1 MFRDYATIRVARIS
15 TTEAAS
21 SPSSA
26 QPSLKQAYRVLA
38 LTSVAVFLVSLDLSI
53 VVVAKRTIAEDL
65 GGGNLL
71 TWVFSA
77 YAISYAAALLTAGR
91 FADVFG
97 RKRSFLRGVLWFS
110 FGSLLCG
117 FAPTTWFLI
126 VARVVQAIGGAQLS
140 PASLALVLPEFPV
153 EKRTQAIAIWG
164 ATGGIAAALGP
175 SIGGILVDTLGW
187 RSLFFINIPFTLMTV
202 FIGQRILR
210 EAKDPNAQRKVDYV
224 SAALG
229 FCGVALVVLGISQS
243 EVWGWLNS
251 STLAAIVAGVTLCGA
266 FAFRCHQ
273 SAHPIL
279 DLKLFRLRFVLAAN
293 VAGVLFSMG
302 FIGMWLLNTFWLQAV
317 WGYSVAMSGL
327 ATMPGPACAALFAP
341 FAGKYADKFGHSRV
355 LFVGALMLSLGTFGL
370 NATITDTPSYLT
382 HYLPWMLVTGIG
394 VGLSIS
400 TLSSS
405 ATAFLKPNQLAMG
418 SALNN
423 TFRQVGTALGAAL
436 SLAIA
441 APTLLRIESARGA
454 GESIANL
461 SKAELHGAWLMNAFI
476 YLAAG
481 IAMVAI
487 FQRPTDAQMDD
498 ARGVP
503 AK

>member
-1 MFRDYATIRVARIS
+1 M
-15 TTEAAS
+15 
-21 SPSSA
+21 
-26 QPSLKQAYRVLA
+26 LA

-53 VVVAKRTIAEDL
+53 VVVAKRTIDEEL
-65 GGGNLL
+65 GGGSLL

-77 YAISYAAALLTAGR
+77 YAIAYAAALLTAGR

-117 FAPTTWFLI
+117 FAPTTWFL
-126 VARVVQAIGGAQLS
+126 VLARVVQAFGGAQLS

-164 ATGGIAAALGP
+164 ATGGLAAALGP

-187 RSLFFINIPFTLMTV
+187 RSLFFLNIPFTLVTV
-202 FIGQRILR
+202 IIGQRLLKESR
-210 EAKDPNAQRKVDYV
+210 DPNAQRKVDYT

-229 FCGVALVVLGISQS
+229 FSGVALVVLGISQS
-243 EVWGWLNS
+243 EVWGWRDS
-251 STLAAIVAGVTLCGA
+251 GTLGAIALGLVLCTAFILRCRSAAN
-266 FAFRCHQ
+266 
-273 SAHPIL
+273 PIL
-279 DLKLFRLRFVLAAN
+279 DLSLFRMRFVVAAN

-317 WGYSVAMSGL
+317 WGYSVALSGL
-327 ATMPGPACAALFAP
+327 ATMPGPTSAACVAP
-341 FAGKYADKFGHSRV
+341 FAGKYADRFGHSRV
-355 LFVGALMLSLGTFGL
+355 LFVGSCLLGLGTFGL
-370 NATITDTPSYLT
+370 NATIPDSPQYVT
-382 HYLPWMLVTGIG
+382 HYLPWMIMTGLG

-405 ATAFLKPNQLAMG
+405 ATAFLKPVQFAMG

-441 APTLLRIESARGA
+441 APALARIEVARRA
-454 GESIANL
+454 GEDVLTI
-461 SKAELHGAWLMNAFI
+461 SKAEIHGAWTMNS
-476 YLAAG
+476 
-481 IAMVAI
+481 AI
-487 FQRPTDAQMDD
+487 FLSAGVAMLLIFKRPTDSQMAD
-498 ARGVP
+498 ARG
-503 AK
+503 

>member
-1 MFRDYATIRVARIS
+1 M
-15 TTEAAS
+15 S
-21 SPSSA
+21 SPTPATST
-26 QPSLKQAYRVLA
+26 KQAYRVLA
-38 LTSVAVFLVSLDLSI
+38 LTSIAVFLVSLDLSI
-53 VVVAKRTIAEDL
+53 VVVAKRTIDEDL
-65 GGGNLL
+65 GGGSLL

-77 YAISYAAALLTAGR
+77 YAIAYAAALLTAGR

-117 FAPTTWFLI
+117 LAPTTWFLVI
-126 VARVVQAIGGAQLS
+126 ARIVQAFGGAQLS

-164 ATGGIAAALGP
+164 ATGGLAAALGP

-187 RSLFFINIPFTLMTV
+187 RWLFFVNIPFTLLTV
-202 FIGQRILR
+202 FFGRRILR
-210 EAKDPNAQRKVDYV
+210 ESKDPNAQRKVDYP

-229 FCGVALVVLGISQS
+229 FSGVALVVLGISQS
-243 EVWGWLNS
+243 EVWGWLDS
-251 STLAAIVAGVTLCGA
+251 GTIGALGAGILLCFA
-266 FAFRCHQ
+266 FALRCHR
-273 SAHPIL
+273 AEFPIL

-317 WGYSVAMSGL
+317 WGYSVAISGL
-327 ATMPGPACAALFAP
+327 ATMPGPTSAAFIAP
-341 FAGKYADKFGHSRV
+341 FAGRYANRLGHSRV
-355 LFVGALMLSLGTFGL
+355 LFAGAMLLAVGTFGL
-370 NATITDTPSYLT
+370 NATIPDNPAYLT
-382 HYLPWMLVTGIG
+382 RYLPWMLVTGIG

-405 ATAFLKPNQLAMG
+405 ATAFLKPTQFAMG

-423 TFRQVGTALGAAL
+423 TLRQVGTALGAAL

-441 APTLLRIESARGA
+441 APALARVETARRSGA
-454 GESIANL
+454 SVL
-461 SKAELHGAWLMNAFI
+461 DVSKTEIHGAWLMNAFI
-476 YLAAG
+476 YVAAG
-481 IAMVAI
+481 TAMVAI
-487 FQRPTDAQMDD
+487 FKRPTESQMTD
-498 ARGVP
+498 ARG
-503 AK
+503 

>member
-1 MFRDYATIRVARIS
+1 M
-15 TTEAAS
+15 S
-21 SPSSA
+21 SPTPATST
-26 QPSLKQAYRVLA
+26 KQAYRVLA
-38 LTSVAVFLVSLDLSI
+38 LTSIAVFLVSLDLSI
-53 VVVAKRTIAEDL
+53 VVVAKRTIDEDL
-65 GGGNLL
+65 GGGSLL

-77 YAISYAAALLTAGR
+77 YAIAYAAALLTAGR

-117 FAPTTWFLI
+117 LAPTTWFLVI
-126 VARVVQAIGGAQLS
+126 ARIVQAFGGAQLS

-164 ATGGIAAALGP
+164 ATGGLAAALGP

-187 RSLFFINIPFTLMTV
+187 RWLFFVNIPFTLLTV
-202 FIGQRILR
+202 LFGRRILR
-210 EAKDPNAQRKVDYV
+210 ESKDPNAQRKVDYP

-229 FCGVALVVLGISQS
+229 FSGVALVVLGISQS
-243 EVWGWLNS
+243 EVWGWLDS
-251 STLAAIVAGVTLCGA
+251 GTIGALGAGILLCFA
-266 FAFRCHQ
+266 FALRCHR
-273 SAHPIL
+273 AEFPIL

-317 WGYSVAMSGL
+317 WGYSVAISGL
-327 ATMPGPACAALFAP
+327 ATMPGPTSAAFIAP
-341 FAGKYADKFGHSRV
+341 FAGRYANRLGHSRV
-355 LFVGALMLSLGTFGL
+355 LFAGAMLLAVGTFGL
-370 NATITDTPSYLT
+370 NATIPDNPAYLT
-382 HYLPWMLVTGIG
+382 RYLPWMLVTGIG

-405 ATAFLKPNQLAMG
+405 ATAFLKPSQFAMG

-441 APTLLRIESARGA
+441 APALARVETARRSGA
-454 GESIANL
+454 SVL
-461 SKAELHGAWLMNAFI
+461 DVSKTEIHGAWLMNAFI
-476 YLAAG
+476 YVAAG
-481 IAMVAI
+481 TAMVAI
-487 FQRPTDAQMDD
+487 FKRPTESQMTD
-498 ARGVP
+498 ARG
-503 AK
+503 

>member
-1 MFRDYATIRVARIS
+1 M
-15 TTEAAS
+15 S
-21 SPSSA
+21 SPTPATST
-26 QPSLKQAYRVLA
+26 KQAYRVLA
-38 LTSVAVFLVSLDLSI
+38 LTSIAVFLVSLDLSI
-53 VVVAKRTIAEDL
+53 VVVAKRTIDEDL
-65 GGGNLL
+65 GGGSLL

-77 YAISYAAALLTAGR
+77 YAIAYAAALLTAGR

-117 FAPTTWFLI
+117 LAPTTWFLVI
-126 VARVVQAIGGAQLS
+126 ARIVQAFGGAQLS

-164 ATGGIAAALGP
+164 ATGGLAAALGP

-187 RSLFFINIPFTLMTV
+187 RWLFFVNIPFTLLTV
-202 FIGQRILR
+202 FFGRRILR
-210 EAKDPNAQRKVDYV
+210 ESKDPNAQRKVDYP

-229 FCGVALVVLGISQS
+229 FSGVALVVLGISQS
-243 EVWGWLNS
+243 EVWGWLDS
-251 STLAAIVAGVTLCGA
+251 GTIGALGAGVLLSFA
-266 FAFRCHQ
+266 FALRCHR
-273 SAHPIL
+273 AEFPIL

-317 WGYSVAMSGL
+317 WGYSVAISGL
-327 ATMPGPACAALFAP
+327 ATMPGPTSAAFIAP
-341 FAGKYADKFGHSRV
+341 FAGRYANRLGHSRV
-355 LFVGALMLSLGTFGL
+355 LFAGAMLLAVGTFGL
-370 NATITDTPSYLT
+370 NATIPDNPAYLT
-382 HYLPWMLVTGIG
+382 RYLPWMLVTGIG

-405 ATAFLKPNQLAMG
+405 ATAFLKPTQFAMG

-441 APTLLRIESARGA
+441 APALARVETARRSGA
-454 GESIANL
+454 SVL
-461 SKAELHGAWLMNAFI
+461 DVSKTEIHGAWLMNAFI
-476 YLAAG
+476 YVAAG
-481 IAMVAI
+481 TAMVAI
-487 FQRPTDAQMDD
+487 FKRPTESQMTD
-498 ARGVP
+498 ARG
-503 AK
+503 

>member
-1 MFRDYATIRVARIS
+1 M
-15 TTEAAS
+15 S
-21 SPSSA
+21 SPTPATST
-26 QPSLKQAYRVLA
+26 KQAYRVLA
-38 LTSVAVFLVSLDLSI
+38 LTSIAVFLVSLDLSI
-53 VVVAKRTIAEDL
+53 VVVAKRTIDEDL
-65 GGGNLL
+65 GGGSLL

-77 YAISYAAALLTAGR
+77 YAIAYAAALLTAGR

-117 FAPTTWFLI
+117 LAPTTWFLVI
-126 VARVVQAIGGAQLS
+126 ARIVQAFGGAQLS

-164 ATGGIAAALGP
+164 ATGGLAAALGP

-187 RSLFFINIPFTLMTV
+187 RWLFFVNIPFTLLTV
-202 FIGQRILR
+202 FFGRRILR
-210 EAKDPNAQRKVDYV
+210 ESKDPNAQRKVDYP

-229 FCGVALVVLGISQS
+229 FSGVALVVLGISQS
-243 EVWGWLNS
+243 EVWGWLDS
-251 STLAAIVAGVTLCGA
+251 GTIGALGAGILLCFA
-266 FAFRCHQ
+266 FALRCHR
-273 SAHPIL
+273 AEFPIL

-317 WGYSVAMSGL
+317 WGYSVAISGL
-327 ATMPGPACAALFAP
+327 ATMPGPTSAAFIAP
-341 FAGKYADKFGHSRV
+341 FAGRYANRLGHSRV
-355 LFVGALMLSLGTFGL
+355 LFAGAMLLAVGTFGL
-370 NATITDTPSYLT
+370 NATIPDNPAYLT
-382 HYLPWMLVTGIG
+382 RYLPWMLVTGIG

-405 ATAFLKPNQLAMG
+405 ATAFLKPSQFAMG

-441 APTLLRIESARGA
+441 APALARVETARRSGA
-454 GESIANL
+454 SVL
-461 SKAELHGAWLMNAFI
+461 DVSKTEIHGAWLMNAFI
-476 YLAAG
+476 YVAAG
-481 IAMVAI
+481 TAMVAI
-487 FQRPTDAQMDD
+487 FKRPTESQMTD
-498 ARGVP
+498 ARG
-503 AK
+503 

>member
-1 MFRDYATIRVARIS
+1 MR
-15 TTEAAS
+15 
-21 SPSSA
+21 
-26 QPSLKQAYRVLA
+26 QAYRVLA
-38 LTSVAVFLVSLDLSI
+38 LTSIAVFLVSLDLSI
-53 VVVAKRTIAEDL
+53 VVVAKRTIDEDL
-65 GGGNLL
+65 GGGSLL

-77 YAISYAAALLTAGR
+77 YAIAYAAALLTAGR

-117 FAPTTWFLI
+117 LAPTTWFLVI
-126 VARVVQAIGGAQLS
+126 ARVVQAFGGAQLS

-164 ATGGIAAALGP
+164 ATGGLAAALGP

-187 RSLFFINIPFTLMTV
+187 RWLFFVNIPFTLLTV
-202 FIGQRILR
+202 FFGRRILR
-210 EAKDPNAQRKVDYV
+210 ESKDSNAQRKVDYP

-229 FCGVALVVLGISQS
+229 FSGVALVVLGISQS
-243 EVWGWLNS
+243 EVWGWLDRG
-251 STLAAIVAGVTLCGA
+251 TLGALGAGILLCVA
-266 FAFRCHQ
+266 FALRCHR
-273 SAHPIL
+273 AAFPIL
-279 DLKLFRLRFVLAAN
+279 DLRLFRLRFVLAAN
-293 VAGVLFSMG
+293 IAGVLFSMG

-327 ATMPGPACAALFAP
+327 ATMPGPTSAAFVAP
-341 FAGKYADKFGHSRV
+341 FAGRYANRLGHSRV
-355 LFVGALMLSLGTFGL
+355 LFVGALLLALGTFGL
-370 NATITDTPSYLT
+370 NATIPDSPAYLT
-382 HYLPWMLVTGIG
+382 RYLPWMLITGVG

-405 ATAFLKPNQLAMG
+405 ATAFLKPTQFAMG

-441 APTLLRIESARGA
+441 APALTRIEVARRSG
-454 GESIANL
+454 GSL
-461 SKAELHGAWLMNAFI
+461 LDVSKVEIHGAWLMNAFI

-481 IAMVAI
+481 VAMVAI
-487 FQRPTDAQMDD
+487 FKRPTESQMTE
-498 ARGVP
+498 ARG
-503 AK
+503 

>member
-1 MFRDYATIRVARIS
+1 M
-15 TTEAAS
+15 S
-21 SPSSA
+21 SPTPATST
-26 QPSLKQAYRVLA
+26 KQAYRVLA
-38 LTSVAVFLVSLDLSI
+38 LTSIAVFLVSLDLSI
-53 VVVAKRTIAEDL
+53 VVVAKRTIDEDL
-65 GGGNLL
+65 GGGSLL

-77 YAISYAAALLTAGR
+77 YAIAYAAALLTAGR

-117 FAPTTWFLI
+117 LAPTTWFLVI
-126 VARVVQAIGGAQLS
+126 ARIVQAFGGAQLS

-164 ATGGIAAALGP
+164 ATGGLAAALGP

-187 RSLFFINIPFTLMTV
+187 RWLFFVNIPFTLLTV
-202 FIGQRILR
+202 FFGRRILR
-210 EAKDPNAQRKVDYV
+210 ESKDPNAQRKVDYP

-229 FCGVALVVLGISQS
+229 FSGVALVVLGISQS
-243 EVWGWLNS
+243 EVWGWLDS
-251 STLAAIVAGVTLCGA
+251 GTIGALGAGILLCSA
-266 FAFRCHQ
+266 FALRCHR
-273 SAHPIL
+273 AEFPIL

-317 WGYSVAMSGL
+317 WGYSVAISGL
-327 ATMPGPACAALFAP
+327 ATMPGPTSAAFIAP
-341 FAGKYADKFGHSRV
+341 FAGRYANRLGHSRV
-355 LFVGALMLSLGTFGL
+355 LFAGAMLLAVGTFGL
-370 NATITDTPSYLT
+370 NATIPDNPAYLT
-382 HYLPWMLVTGIG
+382 RYLPWMLVTGIG

-405 ATAFLKPNQLAMG
+405 ATAFLKPTQFAMG

-441 APTLLRIESARGA
+441 APALARVETARRSGA
-454 GESIANL
+454 SVL
-461 SKAELHGAWLMNAFI
+461 DVSKTEIHGAWLMNAFI
-476 YLAAG
+476 YVAAG
-481 IAMVAI
+481 TAMVAI
-487 FQRPTDAQMDD
+487 FKRPTESQMTD
-498 ARGVP
+498 ARG
-503 AK
+503 

>member
-1 MFRDYATIRVARIS
+1 M
-15 TTEAAS
+15 S
-21 SPSSA
+21 SPTPATST
-26 QPSLKQAYRVLA
+26 KQAYRVLA
-38 LTSVAVFLVSLDLSI
+38 LTSIAVFLVSLDLSI
-53 VVVAKRTIAEDL
+53 VVVAKRTIDEDL
-65 GGGNLL
+65 GGGSLL

-77 YAISYAAALLTAGR
+77 YAIAYAAALLTAGR

-117 FAPTTWFLI
+117 LAPTTWFLVI
-126 VARVVQAIGGAQLS
+126 ARIVQAFGGAQLS

-164 ATGGIAAALGP
+164 ATGGLAAALGP

-187 RSLFFINIPFTLMTV
+187 RWLFFVNIPFTLLTV
-202 FIGQRILR
+202 FFGRRILR
-210 EAKDPNAQRKVDYV
+210 ESKDPNAQRKVDYP

-229 FCGVALVVLGISQS
+229 FSGVALVVLGISQS
-243 EVWGWLNS
+243 EVWGWLDS
-251 STLAAIVAGVTLCGA
+251 GTIGALGAGILLCFA
-266 FAFRCHQ
+266 FALRCHR
-273 SAHPIL
+273 AEFPIL

-317 WGYSVAMSGL
+317 WGYSVAISGL
-327 ATMPGPACAALFAP
+327 ATMPGPTSAAFIAP
-341 FAGKYADKFGHSRV
+341 FAGRYANRLGHSRV
-355 LFVGALMLSLGTFGL
+355 LFAGAMLLAVGTFGL
-370 NATITDTPSYLT
+370 NATIPDNPAYLT
-382 HYLPWMLVTGIG
+382 RYLPWMLVTGIG

-405 ATAFLKPNQLAMG
+405 ATAFLKPTQFAMG

-441 APTLLRIESARGA
+441 APALARVETARRSGA
-454 GESIANL
+454 SVL
-461 SKAELHGAWLMNAFI
+461 DVSKTEIHGAWLMNAFI
-476 YLAAG
+476 YVAAG
-481 IAMVAI
+481 TAMVAI
-487 FQRPTDAQMDD
+487 FKRPTESQMTD
-498 ARGVP
+498 ARG
-503 AK
+503 

>member
-1 MFRDYATIRVARIS
+1 M
-15 TTEAAS
+15 S
-21 SPSSA
+21 SPTPATST
-26 QPSLKQAYRVLA
+26 KQAYRVLA
-38 LTSVAVFLVSLDLSI
+38 LTSIAVFLVSLDLSI
-53 VVVAKRTIAEDL
+53 VVVAKRTIDEDL
-65 GGGNLL
+65 GGGSLL

-77 YAISYAAALLTAGR
+77 YAIAYAAALLTAGR

-117 FAPTTWFLI
+117 LAPTTWFLVI
-126 VARVVQAIGGAQLS
+126 ARIVQAFGGAQLS

-164 ATGGIAAALGP
+164 ATGGLAAALGP

-187 RSLFFINIPFTLMTV
+187 RWLFFVNIPFTLLTV
-202 FIGQRILR
+202 FFGRRILL
-210 EAKDPNAQRKVDYV
+210 ESKDPNAQRKVDYP

-229 FCGVALVVLGISQS
+229 FSGVALVVLGISQS
-243 EVWGWLNS
+243 EVWGWLDS
-251 STLAAIVAGVTLCGA
+251 GTIGALGAGILLCFA
-266 FAFRCHQ
+266 FALRCHR
-273 SAHPIL
+273 AEFPIL

-317 WGYSVAMSGL
+317 WGYSVAISGL
-327 ATMPGPACAALFAP
+327 ATMPGPTSAAFIAP
-341 FAGKYADKFGHSRV
+341 FAGRYANRLGHSRV
-355 LFVGALMLSLGTFGL
+355 LFAGAMLLAVGTFGL
-370 NATITDTPSYLT
+370 NATIPDNPAYLT
-382 HYLPWMLVTGIG
+382 RYLPWMLVTGIG

-405 ATAFLKPNQLAMG
+405 ATAFLKPSQFAMG

-441 APTLLRIESARGA
+441 APALARVETARRSGA
-454 GESIANL
+454 SVL
-461 SKAELHGAWLMNAFI
+461 DVSKTEIHGAWLMNAFI
-476 YLAAG
+476 YVAAG
-481 IAMVAI
+481 TAMVAI
-487 FQRPTDAQMDD
+487 FKRPTESQMTD
-498 ARGVP
+498 ARG
-503 AK
+503 

>member
-1 MFRDYATIRVARIS
+1 M
-15 TTEAAS
+15 
-21 SPSSA
+21 
-26 QPSLKQAYRVLA
+26 KQAYRVLA
-38 LTSVAVFLVSLDLSI
+38 LTSIAVFLVSLDLSI
-53 VVVAKRTIAEDL
+53 VVVAKRTIDEDL
-65 GGGNLL
+65 GGGSLL

-77 YAISYAAALLTAGR
+77 YAIAYAAALLTAGR

-117 FAPTTWFLI
+117 LAPTTWFLVI
-126 VARVVQAIGGAQLS
+126 ARVVQAFGGAQLS

-164 ATGGIAAALGP
+164 ATGGLAAALGP

-187 RSLFFINIPFTLMTV
+187 RWLFFVNIPFTLLTV
-202 FIGQRILR
+202 FFGRRILR
-210 EAKDPNAQRKVDYV
+210 ESKDPNAQRKVDYP

-229 FCGVALVVLGISQS
+229 FSGVALVVLGISQS
-243 EVWGWLNS
+243 EVWGWLDRG
-251 STLAAIVAGVTLCGA
+251 TLGALGAGILLCVA
-266 FAFRCHQ
+266 FALRCHR
-273 SAHPIL
+273 AEFPIL

-293 VAGVLFSMG
+293 IAGVLFSMG

-327 ATMPGPACAALFAP
+327 ATMPGPTSAAIVAP
-341 FAGKYADKFGHSRV
+341 FAGRYANRLGHSRV
-355 LFVGALMLSLGTFGL
+355 LFVGALLLAFGTFGL
-370 NATITDTPSYLT
+370 NATIPDNPAYLT
-382 HYLPWMLVTGIG
+382 SYLPWMLITGVG

-405 ATAFLKPNQLAMG
+405 ATAFLKPTQFAMG

-441 APTLLRIESARGA
+441 APALTRIEVARRS
-454 GESIANL
+454 GESVL
-461 SKAELHGAWLMNAFI
+461 DVSKVEIHVAWLMNAFI

-481 IAMVAI
+481 MAMVAI
-487 FQRPTDAQMDD
+487 FKRPTESQMTE
-498 ARGVP
+498 ARG
-503 AK
+503 